1 MFPQLKSLDFAK
13 VTEDEKDSA
22 KLQIIV
28 NKNNKAKNGKEG
40 GKRSFQ
46 HPNIQHARDAEH
58 KKYSL

>member
-28 NKNNKAKNGKEG
+28 NKNNKGKNSKEG
-40 GKRSFQ
+40 GKRSLQ
-46 HPNIQHARDAEH
+46 HNNIQHARDAEL